1 MNGPCDRT
9 RMRIKLRIKGRAR
22 LRSPLFPSVLSR
34 DFSPIILRFRFVFQI
49 YRVIDRFR
57 ESGSREREGEVSAD
71 DFSPIIARSFVKR

>member
-1 MNGPCDRT
+1 
-9 RMRIKLRIKGRAR
+9 MRIKLRIKGRAR

-34 DFSPIILRFRFVFQI
+34 DFSPIILRFRFVFQM

-57 ESGSREREGEVSAD
+57 ESASRKREREGEVSAD

>member
-34 DFSPIILRFRFVFQI
+34 DFSPIILRFRFVFQM

-57 ESGSREREGEVSAD
+57 ESGSRERERGRGIGRRFLTDYREE
-71 DFSPIIARSFVKR
+71 FC

>member
-1 MNGPCDRT
+1 
-9 RMRIKLRIKGRAR
+9 MRIKLRIKGRAR

-34 DFSPIILRFRFVFQI
+34 DFSPIILRFRFVFQM

-57 ESGSREREGEVSAD
+57 ESEREREGEVSAD